1 MPSWRNR
8 KQCTNSVTSCILRNC
23 KYRDYLVSNRR
34 LHMLCYSCRARSGTR
49 ETLSRTQRRVATKTL
64 SFQTPSKSNS
74 PTWRLPSTLTAKTC
88 NASRRTER
96 TTYAYTRQ
104 TQHYRR
110 CSITSSRASLWT
122 CPCAESHPR
131 WPAPSKSTKKL
142 LKMLLT
148 LKQNQKQSLRSSSPK
163 PHNLAK
169 LRWKWLKLPQKRLER
184 QVRHVYKPL
193 RLSSRHTR
201 SAKLLKSY
209 QSHSPGLVI
218 TSLVL

>member
-1 MPSWRNR
+1 MRKTSVDRREKMNATLKTVGTLMRNAR
-8 KQCTNSVTSCILRNC
+8 ILQNAKLAQQKACRNSVTSCILRNC

-74 PTWRLPSTLTAKTC
+74 PTFRLPSTLTAKTC

-104 TQHYRR
+104 TQHCRR

-131 WPAPSKSTKKL
+131 
-142 LKMLLT
+142 
-148 LKQNQKQSLRSSSPK
+148 
-163 PHNLAK
+163 
-169 LRWKWLKLPQKRLER
+169 
-184 QVRHVYKPL
+184 
-193 RLSSRHTR
+193 
-201 SAKLLKSY
+201 
-209 QSHSPGLVI
+209 
-218 TSLVL
+218 